1 MRVVVLHFLKKM
13 QEPLSILHRV
23 ISDTFGSAPASEKA
37 GFTPWTMKS
46 DHGRWPFSMVQLMVQ
61 HPWFNFLENQIQSLW
76 TLTRCKLN
84 VDRKDWPCTK
94 SECAGF
100 FKCMPKNGSFG
111 KKKKGKK
118 KVWPLSC
125 LVLVFIFS
133 SPKKNHS
140 KFLNIISLLW
150 ALAFFSTRAP
160 PFTSP
165 TAKTVGP
172 CQRIM

>member
-1 MRVVVLHFLKKM
+1 MQVVVLDFLKKM

-23 ISDTFGSAPASEKA
+23 FLDSFGSAPASEKA
-37 GFTPWTMKS
+37 RYTPWTMKS
-46 DHGRWPFSMVQLMVQ
+46 DHGSWPFSMVQLMVQ

-84 VDRKDWPCTK
+84 VDRKEWPCTK
-94 SECAGF
+94 SECAVF
-100 FKCMPKNGSFG
+100 LNVCPKMAVLER
-111 KKKKGKK
+111 KKRKK